1 MTSSIPPDSGCN
13 AREILD
19 RVGDKWSVLAIV
31 NLGGGSM
38 RFSVNL
44 GGGSMRFSELLRNGH
59 GVSQRMLT
67 QTLRNLERDG
77 IVWRKVTPT
86 VPITVEYGLTDLG
99 AGLLEVL
106 RPLFEWS
113 GTHMKAIAKA
123 RAAYDAR
130 GTKAPAASPAPS
142 SPGPKH
148 RSP

>member
-19 RVGDKWSVLAIV
+19 RVGDKWSVLAI
-31 NLGGGSM
+31 
-38 RFSVNL
+38 VNL